1 MVRVLVVVL
10 GLLLVGGTS
19 ALGTGDPSSPGDGK
33 LETPDTLLPGEP
45 SPPPAEWLW
54 QFAQE
59 VEAQRDRE
67 VQAGLQEKLARR
79 QREMGKRR
87 QHLEQFRLLKLLELL
102 DLEENQEE
110 KFIRAFSRIRREIS
124 EVDYRRQEVV
134 GRLARTLGEESPDQR
149 ELDRLIG
156 EVIQINEEKQKLG
169 QEFLRESRGYLTAV
183 QAAKF
188 VIFQER
194 FEYELLEKVKQF
206 EERTQRRRKQGD
218 TTGTP

>member
-1 MVRVLVVVL
+1 
-10 GLLLVGGTS
+10 
-19 ALGTGDPSSPGDGK
+19 
-33 LETPDTLLPGEP
+33 
-45 SPPPAEWLW
+45 
-54 QFAQE
+54 
-59 VEAQRDRE
+59 
-67 VQAGLQEKLARR
+67 
-79 QREMGKRR
+79 MGKRR
-87 QHLEQFRLLKLLELL
+87 QYLEQFRLLKLLELL

-110 KFIRAFSRIRREIS
+110 KFIRAFSRIRREIGKVA
-124 EVDYRRQEVV
+124 ERRQEVV
-134 GRLARTLGEESPDQR
+134 GRLARALGEESPDQR
-149 ELDRLIG
+149 DLDRLIG

-206 EERTQRRRKQGD
+206 QERTQRRRKQGD